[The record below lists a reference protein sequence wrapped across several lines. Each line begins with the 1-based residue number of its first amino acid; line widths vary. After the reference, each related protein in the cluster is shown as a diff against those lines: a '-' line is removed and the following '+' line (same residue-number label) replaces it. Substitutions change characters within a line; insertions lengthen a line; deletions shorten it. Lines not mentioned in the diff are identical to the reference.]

1 MSHDL
6 DSDRCE
12 GGGLLPAWIE
22 VIHETDADET
32 LAAAYATC
40 ADAATGRAAH
50 IMKVHSLHPQSMLD
64 HRALYETL
72 LFGRSPLKRYQREMI
87 GTVVSAVNGCHY

>member
-1 MSHDL
+1 MMSTVRD
-6 DSDRCE
+6 
-12 GGGLLPAWIE
+12 GGRALPPAWIE
-22 VIHETDADET
+22 VIDETGADEA
-32 LAAAYATC
+32 LAVAYAAC
-40 ADAATGRAAH
+40 ADSATGRAAH

-87 GTVVSAVNGCHY
+87 GTVVSAANGCHY

>member
-1 MSHDL
+1 MTTN
-6 DSDRCE
+6 
-12 GGGLLPAWIE
+12 PAWIE
-22 VIHETDADET
+22 VVDEADADEA
-32 LAAAYATC
+32 LSAAYEQC

-72 LFGRSPLKRYQREMI
+72 LFGHSPLKRYQREMI
-87 GTVVSAVNGCHY
+87 GTVVSAANSCHY

>member
-1 MSHDL
+1 MTSTV
-6 DSDRCE
+6 SDE
-12 GGGLLPAWIE
+12 GSALPPAWIE
-22 VIHETDADET
+22 VIHETDADEAI
-32 LAAAYATC
+32 AAAYAAC
-40 ADAATGRAAH
+40 ADSATGKVAH

-87 GTVVSAVNGCHY
+87 GTVVSAANGCRY

>member
-1 MSHDL
+1 MTSTG
-6 DSDRCE
+6 SD
-12 GGGLLPAWIE
+12 GSQTLPPAWIKT
-22 VIHETDADET
+22 IDETGADEA
-32 LAAAYATC
+32 LAVAYAAC
-40 ADAATGRAAH
+40 ADSATGRAAH

-87 GTVVSAVNGCHY
+87 GTVVSAANGCRY